1 LGAFGAFFFDF
12 PSTSS
17 IADGLEGCWLED
29 ASGVDIQGVVEYTD
43 LNNLK
48 ITFNQ
53 PVAGKAYLS

>member
-1 LGAFGAFFFDF
+1 MVEHRMGFK
-12 PSTSS
+12 PSVFT
-17 IADGLEGCWLED
+17 ED
-29 ASGVDIQGVVEYTD
+29 AAGVDIQGVVEYVD